1 MRIGIDVGG
10 TNTDAVVMDGRSV
23 VAWAKRPTTPDVTG
37 GIVAALTAVLADA
50 GVERGAIRAV
60 MIGTTHFTNAVV
72 QRRDLTRVA
81 VFRLCGPATRSLPPM
96 IDWPPEL
103 RAAVH
108 GSTALLPGGFEFDG
122 REIVPFDDAAVREA
136 CRAVRASGL
145 TSVAVSSVFSP
156 ISAEHENRAR
166 AIIQEEAPEAA
177 VSLSH
182 EIGRLGLLERE
193 NAAIM
198 NASLR
203 DLSARTVAAFR
214 GALREIG
221 LDCPLYLSQNDGTLM
236 SADFAGRF
244 PVYTFASG
252 PTNSMRGAAFL
263 SGLHDAIVVDIGGT
277 TTDAGA
283 LTNGFPREASV
294 EVEIGGVRTNFRMPD
309 VFSFGLGGG
318 SVVTTGDEGALEV
331 GPLSVGYELTARAR
345 AFGGDVLT
353 ATDIAVAGGLAS
365 IGDAARV
372 AALDRALVADV
383 LALMRRKV
391 EEAVDRMK
399 LTREPA
405 PVILVGGG
413 GILVGEELAG
423 ASAVVRPPYY
433 EVANAVGA
441 AIAQVSGEVDRVV
454 SLAGISRDDAIAG
467 ARREAIERA
476 EAAGAVPGSVQ
487 VVAVDDIPLAY
498 LPSNAT
504 RVMVKAV
511 GELQV

>member
-1 MRIGIDVGG
+1 M
-10 TNTDAVVMDGRSV
+10 
-23 VAWAKRPTTPDVTG
+23 
-37 GIVAALTAVLADA
+37 
-50 GVERGAIRAV
+50 
-60 MIGTTHFTNAVV
+60 
-72 QRRDLTRVA
+72 
-81 VFRLCGPATRSLPPM
+81 
-96 IDWPPEL
+96 
-103 RAAVH
+103 
-108 GSTALLPGGFEFDG
+108 
-122 REIVPFDDAAVREA
+122 
-136 CRAVRASGL
+136 
-145 TSVAVSSVFSP
+145 
-156 ISAEHENRAR
+156 
-166 AIIQEEAPEAA
+166 
-177 VSLSH
+177 
-182 EIGRLGLLERE
+182 
-193 NAAIM
+193 
-198 NASLR
+198 
-203 DLSARTVAAFR
+203 
-214 GALREIG
+214 
-221 LDCPLYLSQNDGTLM
+221 
-236 SADFAGRF
+236 
-244 PVYTFASG
+244 
-252 PTNSMRGAAFL
+252 
-263 SGLHDAIVVDIGGT
+263 
-277 TTDAGA
+277 
-283 LTNGFPREASV
+283 
-294 EVEIGGVRTNFRMPD
+294 
-309 VFSFGLGGG
+309 
-318 SVVTTGDEGALEV
+318 
-331 GPLSVGYELTARAR
+331 
-345 AFGGDVLT
+345 LT